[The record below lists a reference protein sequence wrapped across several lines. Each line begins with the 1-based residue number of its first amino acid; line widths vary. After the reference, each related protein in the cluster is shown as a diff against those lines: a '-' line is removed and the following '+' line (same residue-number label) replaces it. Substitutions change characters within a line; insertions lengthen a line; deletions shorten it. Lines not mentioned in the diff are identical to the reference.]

1 MKNFFKRLH
10 TLFNALLATQLVF
23 CAMALT
29 LIRDTAPPMVIVV
42 RNTSESMMPETI
54 SKTGVLA
61 LVFLLSAI
69 AVAYLLDSQR
79 KAQGAIL
86 QGLWE
91 KAEHYRQ
98 TSTIRLFM
106 VEAANIFA
114 IVVAMRENNLTYLLY
129 IVLGMLVF
137 LRFRPTAEK
146 FIRQYQLD
154 STEAEQ
160 VRKDF

>member
-129 IVLGMLVF
+129 LVLGMLVF

-146 FIRQYQLD
+146 FIRQYQLN
-154 STEAEQ
+154 STEADQ